1 MGKMAVGPAR
11 DEMMRCRREIAVIG
25 HDTHDGSEG
34 VGVRDAEGS
43 EGKEGEHGRG
53 WWEQEHVSDVK
64 VDGVVVFVS
73 RDMRSPTEE
82 MKVERAVEG
91 RETDSGAGAEVEVAL
106 VCV

>member
-1 MGKMAVGPAR
+1 
-11 DEMMRCRREIAVIG
+11 
-25 HDTHDGSEG
+25 
-34 VGVRDAEGS
+34 
-43 EGKEGEHGRG
+43 
-53 WWEQEHVSDVK
+53 VSDVK